1 MTTAQRKA
9 RKSHYGLRLLAGL
22 VVACTAAYVLF
33 GPKPTRSQAPK
44 PKASFAEYTVK
55 LSTPLSVSA
64 AGMIIAAS
72 DGLFAQAG
80 LRVRLVA
87 GLDDDDAIA
96 AVVADESTIG
106 IASTAGFLKAR
117 SGGLPIVAFAGFYAV
132 NPAEFYALPETKLLM
147 PLDLEGKRI
156 GYKPNPEFTAILND
170 FVSRNSLAQSKLLL
184 VKSDRPLQ
192 DFVDRKID
200 VLLGRRDVDGLELER
215 LNIEYKILRPEAF
228 GVHAPGPLFF
238 AQERT
243 LAHPNTLE
251 KFLMAIAGGW
261 SAAYADLS
269 RTIPIIA
276 NSVGTP
282 LPLSLAS
289 RLMDS
294 QRSLLRPF
302 GARFGEMDSMRIS
315 TLQSQLLQRR
325 TIQHPVDLTRAINY
339 DILKEAYRNEATN
352 LSRAEH

>member
-1 MTTAQRKA
+1 MTRAQRKA

-22 VVACTAAYVLF
+22 FVACAVAYVLF
-33 GPKPTRSQAPK
+33 GPKPTRSQAPT

-96 AVVADESTIG
+96 AVVADENTIG

-132 NPAEFYALPETKLLM
+132 NPAEFYTLPEAKLLT

-156 GYKPNPEFTAILND
+156 GYTPNSEFVAILND
-170 FVSRNSLAQSKLLL
+170 FVSSNSLAQSRLFLME
-184 VKSDRPLQ
+184 SNTPLQ
-192 DFVDRKID
+192 DLLDRKVD

-215 LNIEYKILRPEAF
+215 LNIEYKILRPDAF
-228 GVHAPGPLFF
+228 GVHNPGPVFF
-238 AQERT
+238 AQERIF
-243 LAHPNTLE
+243 AQPNRLE
-251 KFLMAIAGGW
+251 KFLMATAGGW

-269 RTIPIIA
+269 RTVPIIA

-282 LPLSLAS
+282 LPTSLVS

-302 GARFGEMDSMRIS
+302 GARFGEMDSIRIR

-325 TIQHPVDLTRAINY
+325 AIQHPVDLTRAINY
-339 DILKEAYRNEATN
+339 DIVKETYRHEATN
-352 LSRAEH
+352 LNRVEP

>member
-1 MTTAQRKA
+1 MTRAQRKA
-9 RKSHYGLRLLAGL
+9 RKSHHGLRLLAGL
-22 VVACTAAYVLF
+22 FVACTIAYVLF
-33 GPKPTRSQAPK
+33 GPKPIRSQGPK
-44 PKASFAEYTVK
+44 PKTSFGEYTVK

-80 LRVRLVA
+80 LRVRLAA

-96 AVVADESTIG
+96 AVMADENTIG

-132 NPAEFYALPETKLLM
+132 NPAEFYALPQTKLLT

-156 GYKPNPEFTAILND
+156 GYKPTTEFTAILNE

-184 VKSDRPLQ
+184 VESNTPLQ
-192 DFVDRKID
+192 DLVDRKID
-200 VLLGRRDVDGLELER
+200 VLLGRRDVDGMELER
-215 LNIEYKILRPEAF
+215 PNIEYKILRPDAF
-228 GVHAPGPLFF
+228 GVHIPGPVFF

-243 LAHPNTLE
+243 LARTNTLE
-251 KFLMAIAGGW
+251 KFLTAIAGGW

-276 NSVGTP
+276 SSAGALPTP
-282 LPLSLAS
+282 LVS

-302 GARFGEMDSMRIS
+302 GARFGEMDSIRIRA
-315 TLQSQLLQRR
+315 LQSELLQRHA
-325 TIQHPVDLTRAINY
+325 IQQPVDLTRAINY

-352 LSRAEH
+352 LSRVEP

>member
-1 MTTAQRKA
+1 MTRAQRRA
-9 RKSHYGLRLLAGL
+9 RKSHHGLRLLAGL
-22 VVACTAAYVLF
+22 VLACTLAYVLF
-33 GPKPTRSQAPK
+33 GPKPTRSQGPK
-44 PKASFAEYTVK
+44 PEASFAEYTVK

-96 AVVADESTIG
+96 AVMADENTIG

-132 NPAEFYALPETKLLM
+132 NPAEFYALPETKLLT

-156 GYKPNPEFTAILND
+156 GYKPSPEFTAILND

-184 VKSDRPLQ
+184 LESNTPLQ
-192 DFVDRKID
+192 NLVDRKID
-200 VLLGRRDVDGLELER
+200 VLLGRRDVDSMKLER
-215 LNIEYKILRPEAF
+215 LNIEYRTLRPDAF
-228 GVHAPGPLFF
+228 GVHAPGPVFF

-243 LAHPNTLE
+243 FAQTNRLE
-251 KFLMAIAGGW
+251 NFLRAIAGGW
-261 SAAYADLS
+261 SAAYADLD

-276 NSVGTP
+276 SSVGALPTP
-282 LPLSLAS
+282 LVS

-302 GARFGEMDSMRIS
+302 GARFGEMDSIRIS
-315 TLQSQLLQRR
+315 ILQSQLLQRR
-325 TIQHPVDLTRAINY
+325 TIQHPADLTRAINY

-352 LSRAEH
+352 LTRVEP

>member
-1 MTTAQRKA
+1 MIRAHRKV
-9 RKSHYGLRLLAGL
+9 RKSYNRLRLLAGL
-22 VVACTAAYVLF
+22 FVACTLAYVVF

-44 PKASFAEYTVK
+44 PKISFAEYTVQ

-72 DGLFAQAG
+72 DGLFTQAN

-96 AVVADESTIG
+96 AVVADENTIG
-106 IASTAGFLKAR
+106 IASTAAFLKAR

-132 NPAEFYALPETKLLM
+132 NPAEFYALPETKLLT
-147 PLDLEGKRI
+147 PLDLEGKRM
-156 GYKPNPEFTAILND
+156 GYKPTPEFTAILD
-170 FVSRNSLAQSKLLL
+170 DLVSRNSLAQSKLSL
-184 VKSDRPLQ
+184 VESNTPLQ
-192 DFVDRKID
+192 DLVDRKID
-200 VLLGRRDVDGLELER
+200 VLLGRRDVDGLELEH
-215 LNIEYKILRPEAF
+215 LNVEYKTLRPDAF
-228 GVHAPGPLFF
+228 GVHAPGPVFF
-238 AQERT
+238 AQERA
-243 LAHPNTLE
+243 LAQPIRLE

-276 NSVGTP
+276 NSLGTA
-282 LPLSLAS
+282 LPYSLVS

-302 GARFGEMDSMRIS
+302 GARFGEMDSIRIRI
-315 TLQSQLLQRR
+315 LQSQLLQRR
-325 TIQHPVDLTRAINY
+325 TIQQPVDLHRAINY
-339 DILKEAYRNEATN
+339 DILKETYRNQATN
-352 LSRAEH
+352 LSRVEP

>member
-1 MTTAQRKA
+1 MTRAQRNA

-22 VVACTAAYVLF
+22 FVACTIAYVLF
-33 GPKPTRSQAPK
+33 GPKPTRSQGPK
-44 PKASFAEYTVK
+44 PEASFAEYTVK

-64 AGMIIAAS
+64 AGMIIAAC

-96 AVVADESTIG
+96 AVVADENTIG

-132 NPAEFYALPETKLLM
+132 NPAEFYALPETKLLT

-156 GYKPNPEFTAILND
+156 GYNPNPEFTAILSD

-184 VKSDRPLQ
+184 LESNTPLQ
-192 DFVDRKID
+192 DLLDRKID
-200 VLLGRRDVDGLELER
+200 VLLGRHDVDGLELER
-215 LNIEYKILRPEAF
+215 LNVENKILRPEAF
-228 GVHAPGPLFF
+228 GVHAPGPIFF

-243 LAHPNTLE
+243 LAQPNRLE

-261 SAAYADLS
+261 SAAYADLD

-282 LPLSLAS
+282 LPFSLVA

-302 GARFGEMDSMRIS
+302 GARFGEMDSTRIR
-315 TLQSQLLQRR
+315 TLQSQLSQRR
-325 TIQHPVDLTRAINY
+325 AIQQPIDLTRAFNY
-339 DILKEAYRNEATN
+339 NILKETYRNEATN
-352 LSRAEH
+352 LSRVEP